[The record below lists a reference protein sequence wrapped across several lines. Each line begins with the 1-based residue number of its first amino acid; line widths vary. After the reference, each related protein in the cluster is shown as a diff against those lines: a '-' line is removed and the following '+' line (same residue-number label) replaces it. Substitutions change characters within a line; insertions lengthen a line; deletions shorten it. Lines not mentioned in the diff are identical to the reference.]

1 MLFSCYKVARII
13 AFVQC
18 LQADI
23 ALFIIHAENKEEYE
37 GRLDS
42 SARLEQLFRVEHRV
56 LIVVLFS
63 QIIGDCL
70 KTGNWILSAE
80 TPISTNSAL

>member
-1 MLFSCYKVARII
+1 MNYMTLGYENLLTIFIAII
-13 AFVQC
+13 GFV
-18 LQADI
+18 I
-23 ALFIIHAENKEEYE
+23 
-37 GRLDS
+37 
-42 SARLEQLFRVEHRV
+42 
-56 LIVVLFS
+56 VLFS